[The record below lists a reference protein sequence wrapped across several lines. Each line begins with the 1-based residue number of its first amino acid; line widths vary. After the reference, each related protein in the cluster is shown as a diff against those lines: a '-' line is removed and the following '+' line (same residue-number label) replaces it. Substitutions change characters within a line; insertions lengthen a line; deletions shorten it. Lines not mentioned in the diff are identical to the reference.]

1 MSGMDIFASIMAGLG
16 FIGFLSLLFSKD
28 DNVQYRMVD
37 KGGKEIFRSNSF
49 LGFILTIIGTIF
61 LVFIAIMII
70 GLVVSGIAKL
80 FS

>member
-1 MSGMDIFASIMAGLG
+1 
-16 FIGFLSLLFSKD
+16 
-28 DNVQYRMVD
+28 MVD

-61 LVFIAIMII
+61 LAIIAIMII